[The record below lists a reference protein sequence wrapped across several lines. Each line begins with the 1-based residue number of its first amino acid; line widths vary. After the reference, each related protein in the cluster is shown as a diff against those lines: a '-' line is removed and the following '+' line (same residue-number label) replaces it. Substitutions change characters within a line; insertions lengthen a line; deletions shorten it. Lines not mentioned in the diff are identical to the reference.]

1 MEYEIKIAHINNLYD
16 IVELLNT
23 VTLNLHKKNI
33 NQWQYPWDT
42 EEIKSN
48 IENKYTYAVFNNEK
62 IIGTFSLKPK
72 PKSSWIPEIDEEILY
87 LHTLAILPEY
97 QKKSIGCKIIDFSHN
112 QSATLN
118 KPLYLD
124 CWSKNIKLKT
134 FYLNSGF
141 DYLMDYPEEDFEI
154 SVFKYHKI

>member
-1 MEYEIKIAHINNLYD
+1 MDYEIKTAHMNNLND
-16 IVELLNT
+16 IVKLLNT

-33 NQWQYPWDT
+33 NQWKYPWDT

-62 IIGTFSLKPK
+62 IIGTFSLKLK
-72 PKSSWIPEIDEEILY
+72 SKSSWIPEIDEEILY

-97 QKKSIGCKIIDFSHN
+97 QKKNIGCKIIDFSHN
-112 QSATLN
+112 QAVTLN

-124 CWSKNIKLKT
+124 CWSKNTKLKT
-134 FYLNSGF
+134 FYSNCGF
-141 DYLMDYPEEDFEI
+141 DYIMDYPEEDFEI
-154 SVFKYHKI
+154 SIFKYH